1 MNNEADERTM
11 TTIICQQCDTEFEY
25 SPAEQEFRELHG
37 LARPVMCPTCRQRD
51 RQRRN
56 GDLVSLYMRTDSFD
70 PFLVGKN
77 TQAGAT
83 YRSGNGRDIRTMHDA
98 ICAACGAETRVPFVP
113 RGDRPVYCK
122 DCFNARKGR

>member
-1 MNNEADERTM
+1 MT
-11 TTIICQQCDTEFEY
+11 TTIICQQCDNDFEY
-25 SPAEQEFRELHG
+25 TDAEREFREMRG
-37 LARPVMCPTCRQRD
+37 LARPLVCPACRQRD

-56 GDLVSLYMRTDSFD
+56 GDLVNLYMRTDSFD
-70 PFLVGKN
+70 PFLLGEN
-77 TQAGAT
+77 TQAG
-83 YRSGNGRDIRTMHDA
+83 GNHVRAGREIRMMHDA